1 MNKPNQE
8 MESYLRI
15 DSMIKE
21 LTKEKEKIRKTII
34 PQLEED
40 EWEGLKLTKKKII
53 LWNDDAFL
61 EWVKQ
66 EFPDYVD
73 KVTKQ
78 VLDYEKFES
87 YVASGEINYE
97 ELPESVYRI
106 RVDNV
111 INRT

>member
-1 MNKPNQE
+1 MNKPNE
-8 MESYLRI
+8 LMKEYLEI
-15 DSMIKE
+15 DADIKL
-21 LTKEKEKIRKTII
+21 LTKRKETLRKTII

-66 EFPDYVD
+66 EFPDYID

-97 ELPESVYRI
+97 ELPEHVYRI